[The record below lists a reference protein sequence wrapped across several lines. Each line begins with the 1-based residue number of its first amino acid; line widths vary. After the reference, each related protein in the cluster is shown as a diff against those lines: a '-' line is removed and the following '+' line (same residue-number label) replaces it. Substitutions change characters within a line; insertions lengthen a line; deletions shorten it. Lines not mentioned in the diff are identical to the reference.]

1 MLMPSVFRE
10 NFFDDLMDDFMFPT
24 RRTAGAAPQ
33 PLMRTDVKELENGY
47 ELSVDLPGYTKDD
60 LKLQLK
66 DGYLHIRAE
75 KNSEKETKDDEGKF
89 IRRERYTGSMSRSFY
104 VGKNVTEA
112 DIKARF
118 ENGILLLDI
127 PKAQPKVEE
136 DKFIAIEG

>member
-1 MLMPSVFRE
+1 
-10 NFFDDLMDDFMFPT
+10 
-24 RRTAGAAPQ
+24 
-33 PLMRTDVKELENGY
+33 
-47 ELSVDLPGYTKDD
+47 
-60 LKLQLK
+60 
-66 DGYLHIRAE
+66 
-75 KNSEKETKDDEGKF
+75 
-89 IRRERYTGSMSRSFY
+89 MSRSFY